1 MTTNTAIEDS
11 GLLLGDGR
19 RDRIEAGVR
28 GRIRGLIEEMLKADL
43 RDAGDRLF
51 TFTRLPSERRHRL
64 GNIAAH
70 FEQPIGAGVVW
81 LSAPGHGTP
90 FTNTCFTSSV
100 VQVGLLSSGPIG

>member
-11 GLLLGDGR
+11 GLLLGDGW

-28 GRIRGLIEEMLKADL
+28 GRIRGLIEEMLEADL

-51 TFTRLPSERRHRL
+51 TFTRPTPERRHCL
-64 GNIAAH
+64 GNITEH
-70 FEQPIGAGVVW
+70 SERPIGTGVVR

-100 VQVGLLSSGPIG
+100 VQVGLLSSGAIG